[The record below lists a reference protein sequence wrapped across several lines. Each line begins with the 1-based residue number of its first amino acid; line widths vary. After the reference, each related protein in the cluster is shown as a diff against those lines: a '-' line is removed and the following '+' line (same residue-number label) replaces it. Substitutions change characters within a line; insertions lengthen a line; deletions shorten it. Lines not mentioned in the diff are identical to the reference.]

1 MFRRHCFYI
10 ATLLCLLSG
19 SNASGQQIVGYSYG
33 SGRNPAFAG
42 AEATGRI
49 GVFYHSVY
57 PAGGYGL
64 NRYSLS
70 FDTFIEPAHGGAGFN
85 LVSDHPG
92 GLMNDIS
99 GNLVYSY
106 HLRAARDLYFFAGMS
121 VGLIYRSYNSGRL
134 IFPDQI
140 DPLNGAVLSGNEVIN
155 RPSYLF
161 FDMGAGVLMTYRSL
175 VVSIGADHLFQPD
188 ISSGAIPGAT
198 LPRSYTLQAFNRFT
212 TSDDQ
217 LVLIPYVEITAGGG
231 EYLLAA
237 GGAAEYG
244 RLGLGLLGVSEM
256 SGTNIQISAKAG
268 HGNMDYFYSFRFS
281 PFSKNPGLP
290 FSLLHQA
297 GIQFSLNI
305 VDKRN
310 SIKTILFPHL

>member
-1 MFRRHCFYI
+1 MFRNLCFSLAVILY
-10 ATLLCLLSG
+10 LLSG
-19 SNASGQQIVGYSYG
+19 GHASGQQTVGYSYG
-33 SGRNPAFAG
+33 SVRNPAFAG
-42 AEATGRI
+42 AKATGQI
-49 GVFYHSVY
+49 GIFYNSVY

-64 NRYSLS
+64 NSFSLS
-70 FDTFIEPAHGGAGFN
+70 FDTFLERAHGGAGFN

-106 HLRAARDLYFFAGMS
+106 HLRAGRDLYFFAGMS
-121 VGLIYRSYNSGRL
+121 AGVIYRSYNTGRL

-140 DPLNGAVLSGNEVIN
+140 DPLNGAVLPGNEIIN
-155 RPSYLF
+155 RPAYLF
-161 FDMGAGVLMTYRSL
+161 FDMGAGVMMIYRSL
-175 VVSIGADHLFQPD
+175 VVSLDADHLFQPD

-198 LPRSYTLQAFNRFT
+198 LPRSFTLQAFNRFK
-212 TSDDQ
+212 TSDEQ
-217 LVLIPYVEITAGGG
+217 LSLIPYIEVSAGGG
-231 EYLLAA
+231 QFLFAA

-244 RLGLGLLGVSEM
+244 KLGLGILGVSEM
-256 SGTNIQISAKAG
+256 SGTSIQTSVKSG
-268 HGNMDYFYSFRFS
+268 HGNLEYFYSFRFS

-297 GIQFSLNI
+297 GMQFSLNI